1 VPSAQ
6 QILDGLTFI
15 ANEWQPLA
23 VAWHIAL
30 GALLILT
37 FARWWRHTRVV
48 GFLLSL
54 PFVSVSVLAW
64 ASGNPF
70 NGAVFAALALILAGL
85 AARLPIGSAK
95 RASSKLFV
103 TGVALVVFAW
113 IYPHFLKTDRWIV
126 YAYASPLGL
135 LPCPTLSAVV
145 GVTLITSL
153 RRSRSWS
160 TTLAAAGVLY
170 GVIGVFRLGV
180 VLDVVLMIGAVV
192 LALQTVPLWMK
203 PDATSLS
210 QLPPVLPR

>member
-15 ANEWQPLA
+15 ANKWQPLA
-23 VAWHIAL
+23 VAWHLAL
-30 GALLILT
+30 GALLILA
-37 FARWWRHTRVV
+37 FARWWPQTRVI

-54 PFVSVSVLAW
+54 PLISVSVLAW

-70 NGAVFAALALILAGL
+70 NGGVFAALALILAGL
-85 AARLPIGSAK
+85 AARLPIGSAM
-95 RASSKLFV
+95 RASSWPFF

-113 IYPHFLKTDRWIV
+113 IYPHFLKTDHWIV

-160 TTLAAAGVLY
+160 TTLAAVGILY
-170 GVIGVFRLGV
+170 GLIGVFKLGV
-180 VLDVVLMIGAVV
+180 ILDVFLLIGSAM
-192 LALQTVPLWMK
+192 LALQITLA
-203 PDATSLS
+203 DEA
-210 QLPPVLPR
+210 